1 MSYEIKEI
9 KEREDVE
16 RREMEGRMKEV
27 KEELEDVL
35 RQKQRK
41 LNQNKGIIKELK
53 RVNCL
58 LEENN

>member
-1 MSYEIKEI
+1 MKMSYEIKEI

-35 RQKQRK
+35 R
-41 LNQNKGIIKELK
+41 
-53 RVNCL
+53 
-58 LEENN
+58 